1 MLLINWTITL
11 GLATA
16 YVAGTVFGFAL
27 AFRYGRRQG
36 LELSLD
42 TLIALGYVRTGVNK
56 DGETVIYK
64 HWEKENSN
72 EQS

>member
-1 MLLINWTITL
+1 MLLIDWTITL
-11 GLATA
+11 GLAAA

-56 DGETVIYK
+56 DG
-64 HWEKENSN
+64 
-72 EQS
+72 